1 MTVIDAM
8 GRFGNVV
15 WRDPQSKVARD
26 RQGKIHPS
34 IVTGANP
41 SHRRAADEIS
51 STWRRN
57 EAKAARIAG
66 VGSAMPA
73 HRFPQEAITA
83 MLKGLWDG
91 ELQNPELLERFHSRM
106 GVDYRHLA
114 FPLER
119 YAQFTS
125 WGETNAAWLE
135 AAEEL
140 GVRAIDE
147 ALDHAGMCRH
157 DLNALFVVSITGIAS
172 PSLDARLI
180 NRMRLRPNIKRTPIF
195 GIGCAGGAIGLS
207 RARDYTLAYP
217 GQTAAILAVELCS
230 LTLQREDLS
239 TANQIAAGLF
249 GDGAVAAIVA
259 GSDLTNHLPQPS
271 TFAGPQILDCNS
283 VFYPDSED
291 VMGWDI
297 SENGF
302 KIVLSPRLPDVIK
315 ENLAG
320 DVDAFLGKHDLS
332 RADIGNW
339 VIHTG
344 GPKVLE
350 AIQNTL
356 ELRDRDIQRSWDC
369 LKRFGNLSSA
379 SVLLVLEDVLT
390 NHRPAPETYGVLLAM
405 GPGFCSEMILVRW

>member
-8 GRFGNVV
+8 TRFGNVV
-15 WRDPQSKVARD
+15 LRDPQARD
-26 RQGKIHPS
+26 RQAKIHPS
-34 IVTGANP
+34 DVRSKNP
-41 SHRRAADEIS
+41 SQRRAVDEIS
-51 STWRRN
+51 STWRRI
-57 EAKAARIAG
+57 ETKAARIAG
-66 VGSAMPA
+66 VGSAMPE

-83 MLKGLWDG
+83 MLKGLWEG

-140 GVRAIDE
+140 GARALDE
-147 ALDHAGMCRH
+147 ALDHAGMSRC
-157 DLNALFVVSITGIAS
+157 DLSALFVVSITGIAS

-217 GQTAAILAVELCS
+217 EHTAAILAVELCS
-230 LTLQREDLS
+230 LTLRRDDLS

-249 GDGAVAAIVA
+249 GDGAVAAVVA
-259 GSDLTNHLPQPS
+259 GSKVGKPGAIPPA
-271 TFAGPQILDCNS
+271 FAGPRILDCNS

-297 SENGF
+297 SESGF
-302 KIVLSPRLPDVIK
+302 KIVLSPRLPDVIRA
-315 ENLAG
+315 NLAQ
-320 DVDAFLGKHDLS
+320 DVDAFLAAHDLS

-350 AIQNTL
+350 AIQGTL
-356 ELRDRDIQRSWDC
+356 QLHDRHLERSWES

-390 NHRPAPETYGVLLAM
+390 NHRPAPETHGVLLAM